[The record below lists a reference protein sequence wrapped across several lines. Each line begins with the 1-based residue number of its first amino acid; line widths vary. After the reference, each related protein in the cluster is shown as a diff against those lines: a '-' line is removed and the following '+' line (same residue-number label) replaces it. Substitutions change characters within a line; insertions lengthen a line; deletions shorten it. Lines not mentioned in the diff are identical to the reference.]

1 MQVIIFQQLLYHK
14 VPFFPS
20 LQIWEAVYCLE
31 VFYLPYCLTPQ
42 AHEAAERI
50 GYPVL
55 ARAAYALGGLGSGF
69 ADNPQELAKL
79 ATSAFAHSP
88 QLIIGG
94 LLQGEFRASSIS
106 ILLVLFHNEM

>member
-1 MQVIIFQQLLYHK
+1 MQNLIFPLTTNIRSYLS
-14 VPFFPS
+14 VWS
-20 LQIWEAVYCLE
+20 I
-31 VFYLPYCLTPQ
+31 LPYYPIPQ

-88 QLIIGG
+88 QLIIG
-94 LLQGEFRASSIS
+94 LLPQGGFNASS
-106 ILLVLFHNEM
+106 VLFY